1 MKLFRLMGQIHLW
14 LGVAFGVQVM
24 LWLISGLVMVI
35 IPIEEI
41 RGEHLRHEVS
51 ERAIDWSDGALP
63 LASIINAQASEVVSA
78 RTGWLAGQPVW
89 QLEAGDGPVM
99 IDARSGDSLSPINAE
114 LARNIALARQNGLGE
129 ISAINRIAEPPREA
143 GLSVPAWR
151 IDFEAGDTTPPVTFY
166 INSQTG
172 ELRAVRTTAWR
183 VYDVFWGIHIM
194 DWSSRENFNSW
205 WIKVTSII
213 AILFGLAGV
222 YLTVHRLWMMV
233 RRRKAERLGGVGS

>member
-63 LASIINAQASEVVSA
+63 LASIINAQTSEVVSA

-89 QLEAGDGPVM
+89 QLETGDGPVM
-99 IDARSGDSLSPINAE
+99 IDARSGDSLSPISAE

-129 ISAINRIAEPPREA
+129 ISAISRIA
-143 GLSVPAWR
+143 
-151 IDFEAGDTTPPVTFY
+151 TPPVTFY

-222 YLTVHRLWMMV
+222 YLTVHRLWMMG